1 VAADSEVVGVEVA
14 AAADRKSRNMRYL
27 NITVFVVVVKL
38 LSGIPLHAA
47 TPEGRGFSSANAA
60 AKALV
65 SAAKSD
71 DVTDLI
77 AILGPASKE
86 ILTTN
91 DPVADQQM
99 WRKFVERAA
108 AKMKLVPDPTDADEQ
123 TLVVGKDEWPLP
135 IPIVRE
141 NGKWHFDVEQGK
153 QEILARRIGSNELDA
168 IEVCR
173 GYVEAQNN
181 YAEEDRTGSGVLHY
195 AQKIVSSPGKHDGLY
210 WPSTSGD
217 DESPIGAIVARAFAE
232 GYTKRNDPYHG
243 YYFRVLTAQGP
254 HASGGTMSYLHNNL
268 MTSGFALIAWPSDYR
283 STGVMTFLVDKTG
296 IVYQKDLGP
305 KTSEIASAYTAYE
318 PDETW
323 APVSIQAKK

>member
-1 VAADSEVVGVEVA
+1 
-14 AAADRKSRNMRYL
+14 MRYL
-27 NITVFVVVVKL
+27 NITVFVVAVKL
-38 LSGIPLHAA
+38 LAGFPLHAA
-47 TPEGRGFSSANAA
+47 TPEGRGFASPNAA
-60 AKALV
+60 AKALI

-99 WRKFVERAA
+99 RRKFVEQAA
-108 AKMKLVPDPTDADEQ
+108 AKMKLVPDPKKANAQ
-123 TLVVGKDEWPLP
+123 TLLIGKDEWPLP
-135 IPIVRE
+135 IPIVKV
-141 NGKWHFDVEQGK
+141 NGEWHFDVEQGK

-173 GYVEAQNN
+173 GYVEAQND
-181 YAEEDRTGSGVLHY
+181 YAEKDRTGSGVLHY
-195 AQKIVSSPGKHDGLY
+195 AQKIISSPGEQDGLY
-210 WPSTSGD
+210 WSSAGGQ

-232 GYTKRNDPYHG
+232 GYTKKQDPYHG

-254 HASGGTMSYLHNNL
+254 HAPGGAMSYLHNGL

-283 STGVMTFLVDKTG
+283 STGVMTFFVDKTG

-305 KTSEIASAYTAYE
+305 RTSEIAGAYTAYD

-323 APVSIQAKK
+323 TPVSIQAKK

>member
-1 VAADSEVVGVEVA
+1 
-14 AAADRKSRNMRYL
+14 MRYF
-27 NITVFVVVVKL
+27 NITVFAVAVEL
-38 LSGIPLHAA
+38 LVGIPLCAA
-47 TPEGRGFSSANAA
+47 TPEGRGFASANAA

-65 SAAKSD
+65 RAATSD

-86 ILTTN
+86 ILTTS

-99 WRKFVERAA
+99 RRKFAA
-108 AKMKLVPDPTDADEQ
+108 QAAVKMKLVPDPKEANAQ
-123 TLVVGKDEWPLP
+123 TLLVGKDEWPLP
-135 IPIVRE
+135 IPIVKV
-141 NGKWHFDVEQGK
+141 NGEWHFDVEHGK

-173 GYVEAQNN
+173 GYVEAQND
-181 YAEEDRTGSGVLHY
+181 YAEDNRTGSGVPHY
-195 AQKIVSSPGKHDGLY
+195 AQKIISSPGEHDGLY
-210 WPSTSGD
+210 WTTTSGQ

-232 GYTKRNDPYHG
+232 GYTKKRDPYHG
-243 YYFRVLTAQGP
+243 YYFRILTAQGP
-254 HASGGTMSYLHNNL
+254 HAPGGAMSYLHNDL

-305 KTSEIASAYTAYE
+305 RTPEIARAYSAYE

-323 APVSIQAKK
+323 TPVSIQAKK

>member
-1 VAADSEVVGVEVA
+1 
-14 AAADRKSRNMRYL
+14 MRYL
-27 NITVFVVVVKL
+27 NITVFVVAVKL
-38 LSGIPLHAA
+38 VSGIPLHAA
-47 TPEGRGFSSANAA
+47 TPEGRGFASANAA

-77 AILGPASKE
+77 AILGPASRE
-86 ILTTN
+86 ILTTS

-99 WRKFVERAA
+99 RRKFAAQAA
-108 AKMKLVPDPTDADEQ
+108 AKMKLVPDLKNANAQ
-123 TLVVGKDEWPLP
+123 TLLVGKDEWPVP
-135 IPIVRE
+135 IPIVKV
-141 NGKWHFDVEQGK
+141 NGEWHFDVEQGK
-153 QEILARRIGSNELDA
+153 REILARRIGSNELDA

-173 GYVEAQNN
+173 GYVEAQND
-181 YAEEDRTGSGVLHY
+181 YAEEDRTGSGTVHY
-195 AQKIVSSPGKHDGLY
+195 AQKIISSPGKHDGLY
-210 WPSTSGD
+210 WTSSGGG

-232 GYTKRNDPYHG
+232 GYTNRRDPYHG
-243 YYFRVLTAQGP
+243 YYFKVLTAQGP
-254 HASGGTMSYLHNNL
+254 HAPGGAMSYLRNDM

-305 KTSEIASAYTAYE
+305 RTSEVAGAYTSYE

-323 APVSIQAKK
+323 TPASIQAKK

>member
-1 VAADSEVVGVEVA
+1 
-14 AAADRKSRNMRYL
+14 MHYL
-27 NITVFVVVVKL
+27 NITVFAVAVEL
-38 LSGIPLHAA
+38 LAGIPLRAA
-47 TPEGRGFSSANAA
+47 APEGRGFASANAA

-65 SAAKSD
+65 SAAKRD

-99 WRKFVERAA
+99 RRTFAARAA
-108 AKMKLVPDPTDADEQ
+108 AKMKLVPDPKEANTQ
-123 TLVVGKDEWPLP
+123 ILLIGKDEWPLP
-135 IPIVRE
+135 IPIVKV
-141 NGKWHFDVEQGK
+141 NGEWHFDVEQGK

-173 GYVEAQNN
+173 GYVEAQND
-181 YAEEDRTGSGVLHY
+181 YAEEDRTRSGVLHY
-195 AQKIVSSPGKHDGLY
+195 ARKIISSPGEHDGLY
-210 WPSTSGD
+210 WTSTSGG

-232 GYTKRNDPYHG
+232 GYTKRHDPYHG

-254 HASGGTMSYLHNNL
+254 HASGGAMSYLHNGL

-305 KTSEIASAYTAYE
+305 RTSEIASAYTAYE
-318 PDETW
+318 PDERWT
-323 APVSIQAKK
+323 PVSIQAKK

>member
-1 VAADSEVVGVEVA
+1 
-14 AAADRKSRNMRYL
+14 MRYL
-27 NITVFVVVVKL
+27 NIAVFAVAVEL
-38 LSGIPLHAA
+38 LAGIPLDAA
-47 TPEGRGFSSANAA
+47 TPEGRGFASADAA

-65 SAAKSD
+65 SAAKSG
-71 DVTDLI
+71 DVTELI
-77 AILGPASKE
+77 AIMGPASKE
-86 ILTTN
+86 ILTTS

-99 WRKFVERAA
+99 RRKFAARAA
-108 AKMKLVPDPTDADEQ
+108 EKMKVVPDTKEKNAMI
-123 TLVVGKDEWPLP
+123 LLVGKDDWPLP
-135 IPIVRE
+135 IPIVKV

-181 YAEEDRTGSGVLHY
+181 YAEEDRTGSGVRHY
-195 AQKIVSSPGKHDGLY
+195 AQKIISSPGKRDGLY
-210 WPSTSGD
+210 WTSTGEK

-232 GYTKRNDPYHG
+232 GYTKRHDPYHG
-243 YYFRVLTAQGP
+243 YYFKILTAQGP
-254 HASGGTMSYLHNNL
+254 HASGGAMSYLHNDQ

-283 STGVMTFLVDKTG
+283 STGVMTFLVDETG

-305 KTSEIASAYTAYE
+305 RTSEITSAYTAYD

-323 APVSIQAKK
+323 TPVSTQAQK

>member
-1 VAADSEVVGVEVA
+1 
-14 AAADRKSRNMRYL
+14 MRYL
-27 NITVFVVVVKL
+27 NITVFAVAVEL
-38 LSGIPLHAA
+38 LAGISLHAA
-47 TPEGRGFSSANAA
+47 TPEGRGFASPNAA
-60 AKALV
+60 AKALI

-99 WRKFVERAA
+99 RRKFVERAA
-108 AKMKLVPDPTDADEQ
+108 AKMKLVPDPKEANAQ
-123 TLVVGKDEWPLP
+123 TLLIGKDEWPLP
-135 IPIVRE
+135 IPIVKV
-141 NGKWHFDVEQGK
+141 NGQWRFDVEQGK

-173 GYVEAQNN
+173 GYVEAQND
-181 YAEEDRTGSGVLHY
+181 YAEKDRTGSGLPHY
-195 AQKIVSSPGKHDGLY
+195 AQKIISSPGKHDGLY
-210 WPSTSGD
+210 WTSTGAD
-217 DESPIGAIVARAFAE
+217 DESPIGEIVARAFAE
-232 GYTKRNDPYHG
+232 GYTKRHDPYHG
-243 YYFRVLTAQGP
+243 YYFRILTAQGP
-254 HASGGTMSYLHNNL
+254 HAPGGAMNYLHNGL

-305 KTSEIASAYTAYE
+305 TTSEVAGAYTAYD
-318 PDETW
+318 PDQTW
-323 APVSIQAKK
+323 TPVSIQAKK

>member
-1 VAADSEVVGVEVA
+1 
-14 AAADRKSRNMRYL
+14 MRYL
-27 NITVFVVVVKL
+27 NITIFAVAIEL
-38 LSGIPLHAA
+38 LSGIPVHAA
-47 TPEGRGFSSANAA
+47 APEGRGFASANAA

-65 SAAKSD
+65 SAAKRD

-99 WRKFVERAA
+99 RRTFAARAA
-108 AKMKLVPDPTDADEQ
+108 AKMKLVPDPKEANAQ
-123 TLVVGKDEWPLP
+123 TLLIGKDEWPLP
-135 IPIVRE
+135 IPIVKV
-141 NGKWHFDVEQGK
+141 NGEWHFDVEQGK

-173 GYVEAQNN
+173 GYVEAQND
-181 YAEEDRTGSGVLHY
+181 YAEEDRTRSGVLHY
-195 AQKIVSSPGKHDGLY
+195 ARKIISSPGEHDGLY
-210 WPSTSGD
+210 WTSTSGG

-232 GYTKRNDPYHG
+232 GYTKRHDPYHG

-254 HASGGTMSYLHNNL
+254 HASGGAMSYLHNGL

-296 IVYQKDLGP
+296 IVYQKDLGSR
-305 KTSEIASAYTAYE
+305 TSEIASAYTAYE
-318 PDETW
+318 PDERWT
-323 APVSIQAKK
+323 PVSFQAKK